1 MDPMDPAGVSSF
13 LSEDEVAVRD
23 TVRQFIRERFLPNA
37 GRRFESGEHDREFV
51 RELGR
56 LGVLAMHLDGYG
68 FGGASVVQYGL
79 VCAELEAGD
88 SGIRQYASGLPV
100 TAIHKFGSDDQK
112 NRYLPGLATGDLLA
126 AYALTEPDVGSNP
139 VEMRTRA
146 RRDGK
151 DWIIDGAKTWIT
163 NGHTADVTVVWA
175 VSDDGIRAFLV
186 SKDTPGFTA
195 RPIPSLLSMRVSAT
209 SELSFDG
216 VRVPEEAELPGVRG
230 RGLSAA
236 FSCLTYAR
244 LGILFGAAGAARS
257 CLEAAVDYAT
267 TRTQFGKP
275 IGSFQL
281 TQRKL
286 SQMAI
291 QVAQSQLLAL
301 HIGRAKDAGTAS
313 DSLISMGKV
322 SNAKAAL
329 EVART
334 ARSVLGANG
343 ISLEYPVMRHLANLE
358 AVNTYEGTEEMHTLI
373 IGRALTGL
381 SAFK

>member
-1 MDPMDPAGVSSF
+1 MDPADITSL
-13 LSEDEVAVRD
+13 LSEDEVAIRD
-23 TVRQFIRERFLPNA
+23 TVRQFVQERFLPDA
-37 GRRFESGEHDREFV
+37 GRRFESGEHDRDFV

-56 LGVLAMHLDGYG
+56 LGVLAMHLEGYG

-100 TAIHKFGSDDQK
+100 TAIHQFGSENQK
-112 NRYLPGLATGDLLA
+112 NQYLPGLATGDLLA
-126 AYALTEPDVGSNP
+126 SYALTEPDVGSNP

-146 RRDGK
+146 RRAGT
-151 DWIIDGAKTWIT
+151 DWILDGSKTWIT
-163 NGHTADVTVVWA
+163 NGHTADVTVVWTT
-175 VSDDGIRAFLV
+175 SDEGIKAFLV
-186 SKDTPGFTA
+186 PKDAPGFTA

-216 VRVPEEAELPGVRG
+216 VRVPEEAELPGVRD

-244 LGILFGAAGAARS
+244 LGILFGATGAARS
-257 CLEAAVDYAT
+257 CLQAAVEYAT
-267 TRTQFGKP
+267 TRTQFGQP
-275 IGSFQL
+275 IGRFQL

-286 SQMAI
+286 TQMAT

-313 DSLISMGKV
+313 DSLISMGKM

-343 ISLEYPVMRHLANLE
+343 ISLEYPVIRHMANLE